1 MNLKCVHCEGE
12 AEYLVKGT
20 SYCKE
25 HLPTENKSQDTQVE
39 NFDILELKVKKAIID
54 GCSLKFDQYDIYQ
67 TKFMQKV
74 AETRSSWLGTYL
86 TPIVLFIAAL
96 GISFVAG
103 AVSGALSAL
112 LTIRDIS
119 IIDLG
124 IAFFSVF
131 FLGLI
136 FVVIAFW
143 AARKLDPQFE
153 TCNEIILNAERRIQ
167 TLSKE
172 KEIE

>member
-12 AEYLVKGT
+12 AEYLIKGT

-39 NFDILELKVKKAIID
+39 NFDVLESRVEKAIID
-54 GCSLKFDQYDIYQ
+54 GCSLEFDQYDIYQ

-86 TPIVLFIAAL
+86 NPIVLFIAAV
-96 GISFVAG
+96 GISF
-103 AVSGALSAL
+103 AVSGMSAL
-112 LTIRDIS
+112 LSVKDIS
-119 IIDLG
+119 DLEKIGLFIGIGLLFLLIPMWSASKGDKQYEACNKIIM
-124 IAFFSVF
+124 
-131 FLGLI
+131 
-136 FVVIAFW
+136 
-143 AARKLDPQFE
+143 K
-153 TCNEIILNAERRIQ
+153 AERRIQ

-172 KEIE
+172 KEKE